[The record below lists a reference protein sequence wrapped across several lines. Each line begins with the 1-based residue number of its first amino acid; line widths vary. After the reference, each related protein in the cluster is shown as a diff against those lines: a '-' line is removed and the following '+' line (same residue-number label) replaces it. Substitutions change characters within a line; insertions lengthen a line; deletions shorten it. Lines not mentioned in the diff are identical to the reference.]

1 MWYNYKKIWSV
12 WMDVIKCEKREE
24 PIIEFGIRL
33 PRIVYNLMSEI
44 KNKKKAEEIV
54 RETFNVNKN
63 RLINIVEARDAT
75 DDVAMILVVYKN
87 IMASEKDLH
96 KFDLEVM
103 DFNFNIFEFDF
114 NMEID
119 VEKVIKDIS
128 KGKN

>member
-12 WMDVIKCEKREE
+12 WMAVIKFKKREE

-103 DFNFNIFEFDF
+103 DLCRSFSDAIIFL
-114 NMEID
+114 
-119 VEKVIKDIS
+119 
-128 KGKN
+128 

>member
-12 WMDVIKCEKREE
+12 WMAVIKFKKREE

-103 DFNFNIFEFDF
+103 DFNFIIFEFDF

>member
-1 MWYNYKKIWSV
+1 MA
-12 WMDVIKCEKREE
+12 VIKFKKREE

-96 KFDLEVM
+96 EFDLEEM